1 MIIAIGNTRHLST
14 LLHSYTSTLLK
25 KTMQRPVEINQ
36 KKTRLLQIAALGL
49 GVAAIL
55 TWVHYDELLPFSWDA
70 VFHAIGIVITSITGL
85 TALVALAISLFRH
98 EPYLLVYD
106 DRIEMP
112 RLLSR
117 NCRVLH
123 FCDVKSMWQ
132 DGEGMKMKA
141 LFSLQPY
148 LKRSDLPGWTRFAKK
163 YLGVDFGISLKA
175 LDMPSQDAYNLM
187 YDRYQRYYNLNRSQ
201 SEETEDEVLDRY
213 LTRLATSSSIGKWR
227 L

>member
-1 MIIAIGNTRHLST
+1 
-14 LLHSYTSTLLK
+14 
-25 KTMQRPVEINQ
+25 MQRPVEINR
-36 KKTRLLQIAALGL
+36 KKSQLLLA
-49 GVAAIL
+49 
-55 TWVHYDELLPFSWDA
+55 
-70 VFHAIGIVITSITGL
+70 
-85 TALVALAISLFRH
+85 ALVALAGTAGLIWLYGSKGVTFSWKGVLDVIPIVLMGGTCLAAFLSLIVSLFSH
-98 EPYLLVYD
+98 EPYLLIYD

-117 NCRVLH
+117 NYRVLH

-175 LDMPSQDAYNLM
+175 LDMPSQDVYDLM

>member
-25 KTMQRPVEINQ
+25 KVMQRPVEINR
-36 KKTRLLQIAALGL
+36 KKIRLLLIAAFGLGL
-49 GVAAIL
+49 AAFMA
-55 TWVHYDELLPFSWDA
+55 WAHYDKFVPLSWESA
-70 VFHAIGIVITSITGL
+70 SQAIGIALVGIPGL
-85 TALVALAISLFRH
+85 TAFVGLVISLFSH
-98 EPYLLVYD
+98 EPYLLIYD

-123 FCDVKSMWQ
+123 FCDVKSMKK
-132 DGEGMKMKA
+132 EGKVKV
-141 LFSLQPY
+141 LFGLQPY
-148 LKRSDLPGWTRFAKK
+148 LKRSDLPGWTRLMKK
-163 YLGVDFGISLKA
+163 YLCADFAISLSA
-175 LDMPSQDAYNLM
+175 LDMPSQDAYNLIH
-187 YDRYQRYYNLNRSQ
+187 DRYQRYHYQGRSQ